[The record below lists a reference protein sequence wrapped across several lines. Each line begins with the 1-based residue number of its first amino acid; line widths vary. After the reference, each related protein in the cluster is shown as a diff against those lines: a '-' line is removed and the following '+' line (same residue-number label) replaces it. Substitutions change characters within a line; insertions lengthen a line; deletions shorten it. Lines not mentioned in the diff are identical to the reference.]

1 MIHSGEADRLSRKI
15 IIKENLSMSRRGEN
29 IYKRKDNRW
38 EGRYIKGYDYK
49 GKTLWGYVYA
59 PSYRECREK
68 LTAAKQAPKAKPQ
81 TNRKDFNYFCD
92 EWLVLSRNR
101 VKESTYVK
109 YFNTVSNHIKPN
121 LGVYLPQNLNTVIIE
136 EFSNELLVGGLSPK
150 TVRDILTVLK
160 AILKHCR
167 RQIGS
172 TFPDIEVLY
181 PKDRKKEMRVLS
193 LEEQTR
199 FVQYLLTDM
208 DEVKFGILLALLT
221 GMRIGEVCALRWE
234 DISVKDQT
242 IRVSSTMQRLQTL
255 DKYSDSKTRV
265 TVGEAKSETSKRV
278 IPLTDYAVSLCERMQ
293 VCNGEA
299 YILTGEACRF
309 LEPRALQYRL
319 EKYTAACNLNDVH
332 FHVLRHTFA
341 TRCVEVGFEIKSL
354 SEILGHASAKV
365 TLDRYVHSSLELKR
379 VNMNKLA
386 AVGL

>member
-1 MIHSGEADRLSRKI
+1 
-15 IIKENLSMSRRGEN
+15 MSRRGEN

-49 GKTLWGYVYA
+49 GKNLWGYVYA

-68 LTAAKQAPKAKPQ
+68 LTAAKQSSKTKPQ

-109 YFNTVSNHIKPN
+109 YYNTVTRHIKPG
-121 LGVYLPQNLNTVIIE
+121 LGCYLPQNLNTVIIE
-136 EFSNELLVGGLSPK
+136 AFSNELLVSGLSPK

-167 RQIGS
+167 RQIGN
-172 TFPDIEVLY
+172 TFPDIVVLY

-208 DEVKFGILLALLT
+208 DEVKFGVLLALLT
-221 GMRIGEVCALRWE
+221 GMRIGEVCALKWE
-234 DISVKDQT
+234 DISLGDQVLR
-242 IRVSSTMQRLQTL
+242 ISSTIQRLQTL
-255 DKYSDSKTRV
+255 DEQTDRKTKISI
-265 TVGEAKSETSKRV
+265 GEAKSETSKRV
-278 IPLTDYAVSLCERMQ
+278 IPLTDYAVSLCMKMQ
-293 VCNGEA
+293 ISNGKA
-299 YILTGEACRF
+299 YILTGESSRYF
-309 LEPRALQYRL
+309 EPRALQYRL
-319 EKYTAACNLNDVH
+319 EKYTAACNLNNVH

-341 TRCVEVGFEIKSL
+341 TRCIEVGFEIKSL

-365 TLDRYVHSSLELKR
+365 TLDRYVHPSLELKR
-379 VNMNKLA
+379 MNMNKLA